1 VGERREIGP
10 VSLGE
15 GEDRRVRIAV
25 AATGL
30 LLVAL
35 MVLIGLLL
43 PEPPTAADGGI
54 DGGFL
59 EVTATHSP
67 GP

>member
-1 VGERREIGP
+1 M
-10 VSLGE
+10 SLGE

-30 LLVAL
+30 LLVAML
-35 MVLIGLLL
+35 VLLGLLMPL
-43 PEPPTAADGGI
+43 TPPTADGGS

-59 EVTATHSP
+59 EVSATEAATP
-67 GP
+67 